1 MKRIALE
8 KNIEKN
14 SYIQLR
20 RATLSYLT
28 IYNRSRGNE
37 VASLTL
43 SRYKDAINDRWVNKR
58 IYQSLNEKEKSV
70 IDRFYVCFKSAKSR

>member
-28 IYNRSRGNE
+28 IYNGSRGNE

-43 SRYKDAINDRWVNKR
+43 SRYKDAINDRWVNKK
-58 IYQSLNEKEKSV
+58 IYQSLNEEEKSV
-70 IDRFYVCFKSAKSR
+70 IDKFYVCFKSAKSR